1 MNKELEEIFN
11 DDLLKCEIIA
21 SVEHEDIKASLL
33 RWTAAGTFSFAA
45 VIKPTKKLIVS
56 HQWQK
61 QNEDDARAYF
71 KKWYEDTF
79 TA

>member
-21 SVEHEDIKASLL
+21 SVDHEDIKASLL
-33 RWTAAGTFSFAA
+33 RWTADGTFSIAA
-45 VIKPTKKLIVS
+45 VIKPTKKLTVS
-56 HQWQK
+56 HQ
-61 QNEDDARAYF
+61 QNEEDARAYF